1 LETDYEDELVT
12 SHSDEFPESGEGGG
26 NTVDLMTS
34 EEGSATDD
42 LYKNK
47 ERRIGVRPGE
57 NIVYYS
63 ETIPEVDHETRRD

>member
-12 SHSDEFPESGEGGG
+12 SHSDEFSESGEGGG
-26 NTVDLMTS
+26 NTVDLMTDK

-57 NIVYYS
+57 NVVYYS
-63 ETIPEVDHETRRD
+63 ETIPEVDHEVRD

>member
-1 LETDYEDELVT
+1 METDYEDELVT

-26 NTVDLMTS
+26 NTVELMS
-34 EEGSATDD
+34 ESEGSAVDD

-57 NIVYYS
+57 NVVYYS
-63 ETIPEVDHETRRD
+63 ETIPEVDHEVRD

>member
-26 NTVDLMTS
+26 ATVDLMTDK

-57 NIVYYS
+57 NVVYYS
-63 ETIPEVDHETRRD
+63 ETIPEVDHEVRD